1 MDFEV
6 PPEWAEFADSLV
18 RFVQREVV
26 PLETEH
32 KRLFSSERYLFG
44 EDGRFSPELLEL
56 RRHVRM
62 RSAELG
68 FYTAF
73 ALESLGGGG
82 LGAQASAYV
91 QRRLNAFAGPGRRL
105 IQTVVLPSAFTNGLS
120 PLLRHLEPEVLSE
133 YLDEIA
139 NGSKTL
145 CFGLSEPDAGS
156 DIFAMR
162 TRATPKDGGW
172 VLNGTKQWITN
183 APYADYAMIFAV
195 TDAENARS
203 RRGGVTGFFVP
214 MRTSGVEVTGVI
226 PIMGHLGTD
235 LGIIHLQDVFVP
247 DSHRIGEV
255 DEGVK
260 VALGGVQVGRLGV
273 AGSCLGLACW
283 ALDQAVQ
290 YARVRK
296 AFDRPIGELQSVQ
309 NMLAECA
316 LDIYATSSLIQNC
329 AWLVDESK
337 PCRMQVSL
345 AKVASTE
352 AAGRVLDR
360 CIQVHGAMGLSNELR
375 LEEGYRFVRSMRI
388 PDGTSDPSQDHRK
401 SSPRRRCLAVNP
413 ASSALA
419 LRSKVASSPATGCQ
433 PRANA
438 CKA

>member
-1 MDFEV
+1 MRTEAAPADESMSHET
-6 PPEWAEFADSLV
+6 PPEWVAFADALI
-18 RFVQREVV
+18 RFVQRQVE
-26 PLETEH
+26 PLEAEH
-32 KRLFSSERYLFG
+32 RKLFSSERSLYT

-56 RRHVRM
+56 RRLVRM
-62 RSAELG
+62 RSAEDG

-73 ALESLGGGG
+73 APESLGGGG
-82 LGAQASAYV
+82 LGAQAAAYV

-105 IQTVVLPSAFTNGLS
+105 IKTVVLPSAFTNGLS
-120 PLLRHLEPEVLSE
+120 PLLRHLQPEVLAE
-133 YLDEIA
+133 YRDEIA
-139 NGSKTL
+139 SGSKTL

-156 DIFAMR
+156 DAFAMR
-162 TRATPKDGGW
+162 TRAAAANGGW

-195 TDAENARS
+195 TDAAKAGA

-214 MRTSGVEVTGVI
+214 MRTPGVAVTGVT

-235 LGIIHLQDVFVP
+235 LGIIHLQEVFVP
-247 DSHRIGEV
+247 DSHRIGAV
-255 DEGVK
+255 DDGMK

-283 ALDQAVQ
+283 ALDRAVE

-296 AFDRPIGELQSVQ
+296 AFDQPIGELQSIQ
-309 NMLAECA
+309 NLLADCA
-316 LDIYATSSLIQNC
+316 LDIYAANTLIQNC
-329 AWLVDESK
+329 AWLVDEGK

-352 AAGRVLDR
+352 AASRVFDR

-388 PDGTSDPSQDHRK
+388 PDGTSEIHRK
-401 SSPRRRCLAVNP
+401 MVG
-413 ASSALA
+413 
-419 LRSKVASSPATGCQ
+419 RSLVRGESLL
-433 PRANA
+433 
-438 CKA
+438 